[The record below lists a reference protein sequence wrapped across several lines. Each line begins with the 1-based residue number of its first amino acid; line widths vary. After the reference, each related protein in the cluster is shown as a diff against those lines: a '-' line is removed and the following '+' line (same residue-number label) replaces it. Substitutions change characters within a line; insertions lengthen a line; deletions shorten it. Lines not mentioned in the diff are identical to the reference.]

1 MTQLHLEAHADFC
14 NKWPTLMITHN
25 GKIIHNGT
33 LEDKIILD
41 YTLQDRQSWEQ
52 SDMLRD
58 CDVASANEIRN
69 NLLVG
74 MKGKRFGANNVWDTV
89 MDGGKMVEDLEIHLD
104 KVTLDDVD
112 ILDLLLDDNYYVEF
126 TEGMQDYH
134 KTNFKG
140 NGELAFNGYYQMNY
154 QIPLY
159 ESLTN
164 QKWKKPLETD
174 RGYFSNDTQVF
185 HYDDEMQEIR
195 EIEEILKEIDEKFS
209 DIRSK
214 TRNT

>member
-1 MTQLHLEAHADFC
+1 
-14 NKWPTLMITHN
+14 
-25 GKIIHNGT
+25 
-33 LEDKIILD
+33 
-41 YTLQDRQSWEQ
+41 
-52 SDMLRD
+52 
-58 CDVASANEIRN
+58 
-69 NLLVG
+69 

>member
-25 GKIIHNGT
+25 GKIIHNDT

-58 CDVASANEIRN
+58 CDVANANEIRN

-89 MDGGKMVEDLEIHLD
+89 MDGGKMVKDLEIHLD